1 MAGIQNLKSR
11 WIITGRWETEK
22 GAKLKVLEVKL
33 NTNRRTLLKKLPYLS
48 SDLNLNYNELAS
60 RSFLI
65 IITRTIIKK
74 NYVWGLLG
82 LISSQNKTFLAEMV
96 TWNIFLYSF
105 L

>member
-22 GAKLKVLEVKL
+22 GAKMNVLKVKL
-33 NTNRRTLLKKLPYLS
+33 NTNRGTPLKKLPYLS

-65 IITRTIIKK
+65 IITRTVIKK

-82 LISSQNKTFLAEMV
+82 LISSQ
-96 TWNIFLYSF
+96 
-105 L
+105 